1 VKIKGKI
8 ITADAMHTQRRLSAV
23 ITEQGADYVFPVKE
37 NQPALYQSIQQLF
50 APEYPRPGFG
60 KIQTD
65 FLTAEKVN
73 KGHGRLETRKI
84 TTSEM
89 LNAYSTWPGLSQVY
103 RLERHFQWFRSGH
116 CYHTSHETEW
126 GITSLDR
133 TQASPLHLLKVRRAH
148 WGIENGLHGR
158 RDVTFHEDATRKVDL

>member
-1 VKIKGKI
+1 
-8 ITADAMHTQRRLSAV
+8 
-23 ITEQGADYVFPVKE
+23 
-37 NQPALYQSIQQLF
+37 
-50 APEYPRPGFG
+50 
-60 KIQTD
+60 
-65 FLTAEKVN
+65 VN

-89 LNAYSTWPGLSQVY
+89 LNTYSTWPGLSQVY

-116 CYHTSHETEW
+116 CYHTSRETEW
-126 GITSLDR
+126 GITSLNR

-158 RDVTFHEDATRKVDL
+158 RDVTFHEDATRKVVL